1 MLTLAS
7 LVLGSVAPAM
17 ESLVLAQIA
26 GPHDPVVPYVIV
38 VLCVALGMIVLCRSA
53 NRSTDVKLDDLE
65 EE

>member
-1 MLTLAS
+1 MLTFVS

-17 ESLVLAQIA
+17 ASLVLAQIG
-26 GPHDPVVPYVIV
+26 GPHDPVVPYVVV

-53 NRSTDVKLDDLE
+53 NRSSDVKLDDLE